1 MSVLH
6 RAIAGSIAAAT
17 SGALILGAAP
27 AALADGPSA
36 AEKTAAA
43 VEKATGTTDIAPSS
57 SSAGGT
63 VTAKTDNEDGQSATV
78 TLPATADG
86 TVNTTTSDG
95 LSASFG
101 LSNTSNTQGV
111 KTTNGTV
118 VYPDAAKNTDLALQP
133 TTDGGARALL
143 TINKADAAQEYRFD
157 LHLPDG
163 AVTKQLDD
171 GNVLILASGGGEDA
185 EIIGAFDAP
194 WAEDANGKAVETTY
208 RVEGGALVQSVA
220 FDRESA
226 FPIVA
231 DPQMTLGKRVYL
243 HFGIKEVKAIAKIGT
258 PAKYLSAAVCK
269 KVPSTV
275 AIFLKPR
282 AVCAYLVTK
291 RVGATVKVFK
301 DAGKRSQCVRVT
313 VPFTP
318 VGEAMTVTRKKC
330 SHLE

>member
-1 MSVLH
+1 MPVLH
-6 RAIAGSIAAAT
+6 RTTAGSIAAVT
-17 SGALILGAAP
+17 TGALLLGIAP

-36 AEKTAAA
+36 VEKTAAA
-43 VEKATGTTDIAPSS
+43 VERATGTTDIAPSEPF
-57 SSAGGT
+57 ADGT
-63 VTAKTDNEDGQSATV
+63 LTAKTANEDGPSATV

-86 TVNTTTSDG
+86 TVNTTTSGG
-95 LSASFG
+95 LSVSIG
-101 LSNTSNTQGV
+101 LPNTSNAQAV
-111 KTTNGTV
+111 KTANGTV
-118 VYPDAAKNTDLALQP
+118 VYPDAARGTDLALQP
-133 TTDGGARALL
+133 TTDGGARALV
-143 TINKADAAQEYRFD
+143 TINNSDAAREYRFD

-163 AVTKQLDD
+163 AVTQQLDD
-171 GNVLILASGGGEDA
+171 GTVLILAGAGEDA

-194 WAEDANGKAVETTY
+194 WAEDANGKAVATAY
-208 RVEGGALVQSVA
+208 RVEDGALVQSVE
-220 FDRESA
+220 FDHEAA

-243 HFGIKEVKAIAKIGT
+243 HFGIKEVKGIAKIGT

-269 KVPSTV
+269 KVPSTI
-275 AIFLKPR
+275 AIVLKPR

-301 DAGKRSQCVRVT
+301 DAAKRSQCVRVT

-330 SHLE
+330 SSLQ